1 MPIKKRAGRNPQWL
15 RTLWDR
21 KRRETAKRVT
31 AAVRHLVAKGEPV
44 TIETIRSTVKTLSGV
59 SISGN
64 TIHRNEAAY
73 EAYQKHRTEPRRKAP
88 KEASLSQLLRDTPT
102 NQRTS
107 LRAKINR
114 LRRQSKDTLIVKL
127 IRLEGAAKEHDA
139 RENNLREE
147 ILRLSVN
154 AGTRRSK

>member
-1 MPIKKRAGRNPQWL
+1 M
-15 RTLWDR
+15 
-21 KRRETAKRVT
+21 
-31 AAVRHLVAKGEPV
+31 

-73 EAYQKHRTEPRRKAP
+73 EAYQKHRTEPQRKVP
-88 KEASLSQLLRDTPT
+88 KEASLCQLLRDTPT
-102 NQRTS
+102 TQRTNM
-107 LRAKINR
+107 RAKINR
-114 LRRQSKDTLIVKL
+114 LRRQSKDALIVKL
-127 IRLEGAAKEHDA
+127 IRLEGAAQEHDT

-147 ILRLSVN
+147 ILRLSVD